1 MKSCVRVLCRYG
13 ADPNVINAFGDNA
26 ITLLLSSLSRWLY
39 HASDDPNRLDV
50 LLRFTDDM
58 LRLFL
63 SHGLDARVVLRK
75 NLKQFVIIFNSTI
88 LDAAFVQHLNRL
100 LRRVVRAGGDPNRF
114 GVGEL
119 AFGGCSRKYTVSYY
133 LARGLYIHS
142 RYHNRSAFDILDV
155 FKTTLSRR
163 HLDAC
168 VAGICASIEDEFE
181 AGERSAEVCQHV
193 RAVAA
198 SPRALKTLCRIA
210 VCCAIRWRVERHARS
225 LPLPPALQDYIYS
238 LE

>member
-1 MKSCVRVLCRYG
+1 MCGVCVC
-13 ADPNVINAFGDNA
+13 D
-26 ITLLLSSLSRWLY
+26 
-39 HASDDPNRLDV
+39 
-50 LLRFTDDM
+50 
-58 LRLFL
+58 
-63 SHGLDARVVLRK
+63 
-75 NLKQFVIIFNSTI
+75 
-88 LDAAFVQHLNRL
+88 
-100 LRRVVRAGGDPNRF
+100 
-114 GVGEL
+114 
-119 AFGGCSRKYTVSYY
+119 SYY

-155 FKTTLSRR
+155 FRTTLSRR

-181 AGERSAEVCQHV
+181 SGERSAEVCQHV
-193 RAVAA
+193 RAVGA

-210 VCCAIRWRVERHARS
+210 VCRAIRWHVERHARS